1 VKLNAELFVEDPSK
15 KTIPNLGV
23 AKVGEPT
30 DAAGWAVLRYELAS
44 FVCDGAYERGLDR
57 ILSTY
62 LSQVGSSQPAGWVSG
77 FYGSGK
83 SHLVRV
89 LEYLWRDVKLPDGS
103 TARGL
108 VKVSPSVERQLREL
122 TTVGARNGGLWS
134 AAGTLGAGA
143 GSVRLDFLS
152 IVLNAAGLPADLAP
166 AQCVMWLRDEGLLEQ
181 VQADIAS
188 RGLDWD
194 MVLGNMYVSEFAEA
208 ILAVKPGWAPS
219 PDMARQQIS
228 NQFPEPSD
236 ISLAETIK
244 TIEKIL
250 RGVSSKE
257 GKLPCVLVVLD
268 EMQQFI
274 NEDPDRAQQ
283 VQLLVEACSVN
294 FGGLLTIV
302 ATGQAAL
309 QSTAVLQ
316 KLTDRFTVEVQLS
329 DADVEQV
336 IREVVLQK
344 RPDMKPQL
352 EKVLDANGAEIDRQ
366 LAGARIAPTPAD
378 EEFLVPD
385 YPLLPARRRFWE
397 DVLRS
402 VDKGGKA
409 GQLRTQLKLVHEANA
424 RVASDPLGT
433 VVPADFLYEVQ
444 AAGMLQSG
452 VLLREIEQLIKEED
466 ANGAEGVLRS
476 RILAMVFLISQLSRE
491 GFADTGVRA
500 TSGHI
505 ADLLVDNLASS
516 GKALRRDVPRLLEEL
531 RSESKLMRVDDE
543 YSLQTR
549 VGQEW
554 SKDFRARKS
563 SFASDIGRV
572 AAARDAALREAVS
585 GVAPRNRLQGVS
597 KTSRAVV
604 VHFGDVE
611 PHPDNAI
618 PVWVRNGWDLTEKQF
633 NDLAAGLSTDSPLVL
648 LYLPKSEADAL
659 TEALSDREAA
669 DETLKTRPRPTTD
682 EGQAAQKAM
691 ESTRAMATEK
701 LAGLVSE
708 VLRAALVVQAGGNR
722 IRESDIG
729 RGLGVALDRAVDRLY
744 PRFADADNAGW
755 PTAWT
760 RALQGNESCLEAIG
774 YKGPVAEHAV
784 CKALLESVGAAGT
797 SGNDLKKK
805 FEAPEYGWPR
815 DAVHAGLAAL
825 VLSNSLTAEENGF
838 PVTASQLRP
847 NSVGKLIFRRE
858 SPPVSL
864 ATRLAVRQVLTEAKV
879 EFQNNHEQV
888 ACASLLQRL
897 SDLAIQ
903 AGGPAPLPAPP
914 ETGLITSLKGL
925 KGNELMLA
933 VEQQRDEIRTKIK
946 LWNDLAEMRQG
957 RLDSFSK
964 AKRLVAQLQQGA
976 DGEPG
981 MQLRAVES
989 NRQLL
994 DDPDPIAPIIA
1005 TSSDLLR
1012 AAVLQQI
1019 TQHNDAVQSAMEAL
1033 STDDN
1038 WAALSPEQQSQLL
1051 QQQQL
1056 RLEQE
1061 PALGSAHEVLAAVE
1075 SRPLPSWADR
1085 IAAVAVRLGAVRE
1098 AAAKLLEP
1106 EAFKVTA
1113 PAANLRSSAEVDSY
1127 LGQFRSYLITQLE
1140 QHKSL
1145 VI

>member
-1 VKLNAELFVEDPSK
+1 MTFNAEIFVEDPSK
-15 KTIPNLGV
+15 KSIPNLGV

-30 DAAGWAVLRYELAS
+30 DDAAWSVLRYELSS

-57 ILSTY
+57 IFSTY
-62 LSQVGSSQPAGWVSG
+62 LAQVGSSQPAAWVSG

-89 LEYLWRDVKLPDGS
+89 LEYLWRDIRLPDGS

-108 VKVSPSVERQLREL
+108 VKVSTVVEDELREL
-122 TTVGARNGGLWS
+122 TTVGTRNGGLWS

-166 AQCVMWLRDEGLLEQ
+166 ARCVLWLRDEKLLDR
-181 VQADIAS
+181 VQADIAA
-188 RGLDWD
+188 RGLAWE
-194 MVLGNMYVSEFAEA
+194 MVLDNMYASELGEA
-208 ILAVKPGWAPS
+208 ILAAKPGWAADT
-219 PDMARQQIS
+219 DMARQQIY
-228 NQFPEPSD
+228 NQFPPPDD
-236 ISLAETIK
+236 ISLPETIK
-244 TIEKIL
+244 TIEKIMHV
-250 RGVSSKE
+250 VSTKE
-257 GKLPCVLVVLD
+257 GKLPCALVVLD

-316 KLTDRFTVEVQLS
+316 KLTDRFNVEVQLS
-329 DADVEQV
+329 DADVERV

-344 RPDMKPQL
+344 RPNMKPQL
-352 EKVLDANGAEIDRQ
+352 QSALDASGAEIDRQ
-366 LAGARIAPTPAD
+366 LAGARIAPSPAD
-378 EEFLVPD
+378 EEFLVAD

-409 GQLRTQLKLVHEANA
+409 GQLRTQLKVVHEANA
-424 RVASDPLGT
+424 SVAGDVLGT
-433 VVPADFLYEVQ
+433 VVPADFIYEVQ
-444 AAGMLQSG
+444 APGMLQSG
-452 VLLREIEQLIKEED
+452 VLLREIEQLVKEERT
-466 ANGAEGVLRS
+466 NGADGVLRS
-476 RILAMVFLISQLSRE
+476 RILALVFLISQLSRE

-505 ADLLVDNLASS
+505 ADLLVDDLASS
-516 GKALRRDVPRLLEEL
+516 GETLRRDVPRLLEEL

-554 SKDFRARKS
+554 SKDFRNRRS
-563 SFASDIGRV
+563 SFASDLGRV
-572 AAARDAALREAVS
+572 AAARDAVLREAVS
-585 GVAPRNRLQGVS
+585 KVVPRNRAQGVS
-597 KTSRAVV
+597 KTSRAVAV
-604 VHFGDVE
+604 QFGDVE
-611 PHPDNAI
+611 PRPDNAI
-618 PVWVRNGWDLTEKQF
+618 PIWVRNGWDLTENQF
-633 NDLAAGLSTDSPLVL
+633 NGLAAGLSTDSPLVL
-648 LYLPKSEADAL
+648 LYLPKLEADAF
-659 TEALSDREAA
+659 ALALADHDAA
-669 DETLKTRPRPTTD
+669 DETLKTRPRPTTG

-701 LAGLVSE
+701 LAGLVSD
-708 VLRAALVVQAGGNR
+708 VLRATLVVQAGGNR
-722 IRESDIG
+722 IKEADLG
-729 RGLGVALDRAVDRLY
+729 RGLGVAIDRAVDRLY
-744 PRFADADNAGW
+744 PRFADGDGVGW
-755 PTAWT
+755 ATAWT
-760 RALQGNESCLEAIG
+760 RALQGNENCLEAVG
-774 YKGPVAEHAV
+774 HKAAVALHPV
-784 CKALLESVGAAGT
+784 CKALLDSVGAAGT
-797 SGNDLKKK
+797 SGNDLRKK

-825 VLSNSLTAEENGF
+825 VLASALTAEENGF
-838 PVTASQLRP
+838 PVTVGQLRP

-879 EFQNNHEQV
+879 EFQNNQEAV

-897 SDLAIQ
+897 SDLAGQ

-914 ETGLITSLKGL
+914 DTRAISSLKGL
-925 KGNELMLA
+925 KGNELMHA
-933 VEQQRDEIRTKIK
+933 VEQNREEIRALIR
-946 LWNDLAEMRQG
+946 LWTSLAQRRQG
-957 RLDSFSK
+957 RLESFSE
-964 AKRLVAQLQQGA
+964 AKRLVAQLPQDA
-976 DGEPG
+976 DGGPG
-981 MQLRAVES
+981 SQLRAVES

-994 DDPDPIAPIIA
+994 DDPDPIAPIIS
-1005 TSSDLLR
+1005 TSSDILR
-1012 AAVLQQI
+1012 AAVIHQI
-1019 TQHNDAVQSAMEAL
+1019 LQHNNAVETALEAL
-1033 STDDN
+1033 SSDQN
-1038 WAALSPEQQSQLL
+1038 WAALTAEQQNQLL
-1051 QQQQL
+1051 QAHQM
-1056 RLEQE
+1056 RAEVE
-1061 PALGSAHEVLAAVE
+1061 PPLGDAHAVLAAVE

-1085 IAAVAVRLGAVRE
+1085 IAAVSVRLGTLRE

-1106 EAFKVTA
+1106 EAFKVT
-1113 PAANLRSSAEVDSY
+1113 PPTANLRTAVEIDSY
-1127 LGQFRSYLITQLE
+1127 LEQFRSYLMTQLE
-1140 QHKSL
+1140 EHKSL